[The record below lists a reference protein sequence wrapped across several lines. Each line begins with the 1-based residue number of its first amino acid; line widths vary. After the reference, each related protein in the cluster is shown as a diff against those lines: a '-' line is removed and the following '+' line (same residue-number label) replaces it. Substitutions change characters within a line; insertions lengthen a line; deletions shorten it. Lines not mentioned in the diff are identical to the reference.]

1 MRYHPLVIA
10 VLLFEDDKIMR
21 QGVRKHFFNE
31 NYFESIDS
39 EDKAYWLGFIAADG
53 SVIKSSEYNSY
64 RLQIALSNVDIKHLN
79 TFLEHIGA
87 NDIKI
92 QIIEPS
98 GFAEG
103 LKDKNTVRI
112 VLNSYKLCSD
122 LYKFNIHQNKTY
134 DVKMPNISDNMIPH
148 YLRGLFDGD
157 GSYYCHYDLKYNR
170 YRYSFEFVSASK
182 IMVYQ
187 IQEYLL
193 SKNIKTNIYVRK
205 SPSSDNNVYRLMT
218 GSKKEMLKII
228 DLLYSDAH
236 IYLDRK
242 YNKINEIKNIAV

>member
-1 MRYHPLVIA
+1 
-10 VLLFEDDKIMR
+10 MR

-53 SVIKSSEYNSY
+53 SIIKSSEYNSY
-64 RLQIALSNVDIKHLN
+64 RLQIALAHVDSKHLN
-79 TFLEHIGA
+79 MFLEHINA
-87 NDIKI
+87 NDIKVKI
-92 QIIEPS
+92 MNPS
-98 GFAEG
+98 GFTDG
-103 LKDKNTVRI
+103 LKCKETARI
-112 VLNSYKLCSD
+112 ILNSYKLCND
-122 LYKFNIHQNKTY
+122 LSKLNIHQNKTY
-134 DVKMPNISDNMIPH
+134 DIEMPNISDDMITH

-157 GSYYCHYDLKYNR
+157 GSYYYHYDTKYNR

-182 IMVYQ
+182 IMAYQ
-187 IQEYLL
+187 VQEYLL
-193 SKNIKTNIYVRK
+193 SKNINTNIYVRK
-205 SPSSDNNVYRLMT
+205 STSSDNDVYRLMT

-228 DLLYSDAH
+228 YLLYSDAH